1 MRVKKYLALTL
12 AAMLATTMLTACP
25 WDIEDDAASD
35 SSSTPS
41 SSSRPSYDDDEDND
55 SGNEEDSSSAVTVN
69 PDDPTTWQTVSTGG
83 NKIIKAPQ
91 SVNQLTKDLV
101 NDMFAV
107 DDVNGIDLSE
117 SSVTTIPYDVF
128 RENKQLVTLTVKDGT
143 AVEAHATEAS
153 KGGAFSGCSNLEVVE
168 GSLSSVGVY
177 AFNECK
183 NLKEVTVNGPVAESA
198 FVLCESLRVVKG
210 TITSIGQQAFTG
222 CYALEAVSLSSAS
235 IAQLAFQ
242 GCRSLSHIRVT
253 KALKNTEKNALEGF
267 AIDNLTVHYDG
278 EKDDDFEASLSTIL
292 IGLEFEEE
300 NFTFQSG
307 CTDDIWNSILA
318 DASKEDETTI
328 NSKPVP
334 DNAAAR
340 FILGL

>member
-1 MRVKKYLALTL
+1 MRVKKCVSILVTAS
-12 AAMLATTMLTACP
+12 LATCLLTACP
-25 WDIEDDAASD
+25 WDIDDDASSN
-35 SSSTPS
+35 SSSVPS
-41 SSSRPSYDDDEDND
+41 SSSRPSYDEDEDSD

-69 PDDPTTWQTVSTGG
+69 PDDPTTWQTVSTGD

-101 NDMFAV
+101 NAMFEV

-117 SSVTTIPYDVF
+117 SDVTTIPYDVF
-128 RENKQLVTLTVKDGT
+128 RKNNRLVTLTVKDGT
-143 AVEAHATEAS
+143 AVEAKASEAS
-153 KGGAFSGCSNLEVVE
+153 NGGAFSGCSNLEEVK
-168 GSLSSVGVY
+168 GSLSSVGPH

-198 FVLCESLRVVKG
+198 FDTCKSLRVVKG
-210 TITSIGQQAFTG
+210 TITSMGQNAFVR

-235 IAQLAFQ
+235 IAQSAFQ
-242 GCRSLSHIRVT
+242 QCHSLSHIRVT
-253 KALKNTEKNALEGF
+253 KALKNTGEHALEGF

-278 EKDDDFEASLSTIL
+278 EKDGDFEASLNTIL
-292 IGLEFEEE
+292 IGLEFEEG